1 VDQSVYA
8 GASDV
13 PYSFAQMVNESVW
26 PDGLAA
32 LETHCVQSH
41 SDTGEESAQHKTH
54 RLLRRIAQRLRAF
67 FSS

>member
-1 VDQSVYA
+1 MDQSVYA

-13 PYSFAQMVNESVW
+13 PYSVAQMLNESVW

-41 SDTGEESAQHKTH
+41 SVADEESAQQKTH
-54 RLLRRIAQRLRAF
+54 RFLQRMVQGLRSF
-67 FSS
+67 FSR